1 MNCFAISVSM
11 GLQYGVPLE
20 KFVDTFVFTKFE
32 PSGPVMG
39 HDRIKFSSS
48 IIDYIFRELAVTYLD
63 RNDLAHVGEQESVT
77 DYQADD
83 QQQPAAVAASVA
95 PVAAIAPVAPRP
107 TPVAPVV
114 AAAPAPV
121 GVAVASV
128 APARA
133 VNTTLLEERAAILE
147 ARQKGFEGDPCEECG
162 QLMMVRNGTCMKC
175 NTCGGTSGCS

>member
-1 MNCFAISVSM
+1 
-11 GLQYGVPLE
+11 VPLE

-63 RNDLAHVGEQESVT
+63 RDDLAHVGAQDSVT

-83 QQQPAAVAASVA
+83 MQQAAAEAPAAA
-95 PVAAIAPVAPRP
+95 PVAIAAPKAPVAPRP
-107 TPVAPVV
+107 APVAAPVAV
-114 AAAPAPV
+114 AAAAPA
-121 GVAVASV
+121 AVA
-128 APARA
+128 RT
-133 VNTTLLEERAAILE
+133 VNTALLEEREAIME

-162 QLMMVRNGTCMKC
+162 QLMMVRNGTCLKC
-175 NTCGGTSGCS
+175 MNCGATSGCS